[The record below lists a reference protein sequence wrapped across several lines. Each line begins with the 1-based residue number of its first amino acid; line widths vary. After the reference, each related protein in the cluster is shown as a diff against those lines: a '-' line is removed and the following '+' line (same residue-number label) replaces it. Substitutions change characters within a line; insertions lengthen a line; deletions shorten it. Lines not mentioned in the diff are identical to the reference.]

1 MGGWERERAGG
12 GVSDHR
18 VSTWTRRAAAVA
30 SAVLVAAVAGC
41 SSGSSSSSPTTIA
54 TSTTTSEPPPATE
67 PTLATSTSSPIVT
80 VPGSERTTT
89 TLATGFG
96 PGGAQI
102 SGRVVGP
109 SGPVDGARVRV
120 ERAVGGTVSAQDLMT
135 GPGGSF
141 SLPSILGGRYQLRAW
156 KAPDLAQPEAEAFFL
171 AANEARDIE
180 LRVERFGS
188 LNVQVTADGDP
199 LPAGEP
205 FNVSVLVYS
214 ASISAAG
221 ELLASPI
228 PGPQV
233 IITTGERLAHV
244 GSDRSIADARGVA
257 TFRMQCL
264 SGGGTTGEV
273 FVSGGR
279 FPLGL
284 PPCSGS
290 PPG

>member
-1 MGGWERERAGG
+1 MNGR
-12 GVSDHR
+12 S
-18 VSTWTRRAAAVA
+18 RRTAAVAAAV
-30 SAVLVAAVAGC
+30 LMVAAAGC
-41 SSGSSSSSPTTIA
+41 SSGGSSTTPTTVSTTTV
-54 TSTTTSEPPPATE
+54 TSTTEPPTTTAPQET
-67 PTLATSTSSPIVT
+67 TTTFSIVT
-80 VPGSERTTT
+80 VPGTERTTT

-96 PGGAQI
+96 PGGARI

-109 SGPVDGARVRV
+109 SGPVEGARVRV
-120 ERAVGGTVSAQDLMT
+120 ERGVGTSMSAQDLIS

-141 SLPSILGGRYQLRAW
+141 SLPSILGGRYQVRAW
-156 KAPDLAQPEAEAFFL
+156 KAPDLAQLEAETFFL
-171 AANEARDIE
+171 AANDSRELE

-188 LNVQVTADGDP
+188 LNVRVSADGDP
-199 LPAGEP
+199 LPAVEP

-214 ASISAAG
+214 ASITPAG

-244 GSDRSIADARGVA
+244 GADRSIADSSGVA
-257 TFRMQCL
+257 TFRMRCL

-284 PPCSGS
+284 PACSG
-290 PPG
+290 PPAG